1 MRPYVVWFDEFVE
14 NLDVAI
20 KTAIDADI
28 FVAIGTSLRVSP
40 ASLIVKYPH
49 HSVPKYSINEADLSD
64 RLPDNYIQI
73 QETATKGMDKFIVE
87 LTKL

>member
-1 MRPYVVWFDEFVE
+1 MLYMRNFIAGKSCV
-14 NLDVAI
+14 
-20 KTAIDADI
+20 IDCKISAP
-28 FVAIGTSLRVSP
+28 FR
-40 ASLIVKYPH
+40 
-49 HSVPKYSINEADLSD
+49 PKYSINVADLSD

>member
-1 MRPYVVWFDEFVE
+1 M
-14 NLDVAI
+14 
-20 KTAIDADI
+20 
-28 FVAIGTSLRVSP
+28 RVSP

-49 HSVPKYSINEADLSD
+49 HSAPKYSINVADLSD

-73 QETATKGMDKFIVE
+73 QETATKGIDKFIVE

>member
-1 MRPYVVWFDEFVE
+1 M
-14 NLDVAI
+14 
-20 KTAIDADI
+20 
-28 FVAIGTSLRVSP
+28 RVSP

-49 HSVPKYSINEADLSD
+49 YSVPKYSINVADLSD

-73 QETATKGMDKFIVE
+73 KETATKGMDKFIVE